1 MAPIRILPDI
11 LSNQI
16 AAGEVVA
23 RPASVVKELVE
34 NSIDAGAQ
42 RIRVDIEDG
51 GKRLIRVSDDGEGLS
66 RDQALLAIER
76 YATSKIFTREDLFSI
91 STFGFRGEALP
102 SIASVSRFCLVSR
115 LHDKNTGTRI
125 DISGGKLTSVSDA
138 GAPPGTM
145 IEVKTLFFNTP
156 ARRKF
161 LKSRNTEGGHIADT
175 LSGMALGSPHI
186 GFTLSADNRLA
197 KNFPV
202 NQDLVSRSRVVLGQD
217 AGQSLY
223 PIQGEQGGIKV
234 AGTCTHPSV
243 TRATAHRIYLF
254 VNQRLVYDRGLVG
267 AVFRGYKGRVMKG
280 RFPMGTVYVTLPFDQ
295 VDVNVHPSK
304 REIKFL
310 NPGPVYDLV
319 TACVESAM
327 TKAQKDIFQ
336 YTLNHPARDANALAS
351 ENEPVK
357 EPAYSPSLT
366 ASPDTGTRGAAPEAP
381 FLEKKVDF
389 SHRFSYPPAKVEQA
403 VIEWGRSETENR
415 RPETGD
421 RKPDESFEEWGRAKD
436 SERVGREQDIRV
448 VGQVMNTYILAE
460 RQGCLIMVDQH
471 AAHERIVY
479 ETLKKR
485 HQTLEVQSQ
494 NLLVPEILE
503 LGHREADRLE
513 GILADLSDLGLEIES
528 FGGTSFAV
536 RSVPALVE
544 QKDIK
549 KLILEIVD
557 SLSDGAPSVSGW
569 LEECLISMSCHRAVR
584 ANKPMHAGEMAQL
597 LTDLFGCENPFHCPH
612 GRPTMISFDSHH
624 MEKMFK
630 RLV

>member
-1 MAPIRILPDI
+1 MADIRILPDI

-125 DISGGKLTSVSDA
+125 DISGGKLSSVSDA

-145 IEVKTLFFNTP
+145 VEVKNLFFNTP

-186 GFTLSADNRLA
+186 GFTLSVDNRLA

-243 TRATAHRIYLF
+243 TRATAQRIYLF

-267 AVFRGYKGRVMKG
+267 AVFRGYKGRIMKG

-310 NPGPVYDLV
+310 DPGPVYDLV
-319 TACVESAM
+319 TSCVESAM
-327 TKAQKDIFQ
+327 TRAQKNVFH
-336 YTLNHPARDANALAS
+336 YTLSSPGRDTAPVAL
-351 ENEPVK
+351 ENEPV
-357 EPAYSPSLT
+357 EGPPHSLSLT
-366 ASPDTGTRGAAPEAP
+366 ESRQMETRIFVPEEP
-381 FLEKKVDF
+381 VLEKKIDF

-403 VIEWGRSETENR
+403 SLEWDQETR
-415 RPETGD
+415 DKRQETRG
-421 RKPDESFEEWGRAKD
+421 ESFEDRGR
-436 SERVGREQDIRV
+436 GRNGDLRQREKDIRV

-460 RQGCLIMVDQH
+460 REGCLIMVDQH

-485 HQTLEVQSQ
+485 HQTLDVQSQ
-494 NLLVPEILE
+494 DLLVPEILE
-503 LGHREADRLE
+503 LGHREADQLE
-513 GILADLSDLGLEIES
+513 QVLADLSALGLEIES

-557 SLSDGAPSVSGW
+557 SLANGTPSVSGW

-584 ANKPMHAGEMAQL
+584 ANKPMNAGEMAQL
-597 LTDLFGCENPFHCPH
+597 LTDLFACKNPFHCPH